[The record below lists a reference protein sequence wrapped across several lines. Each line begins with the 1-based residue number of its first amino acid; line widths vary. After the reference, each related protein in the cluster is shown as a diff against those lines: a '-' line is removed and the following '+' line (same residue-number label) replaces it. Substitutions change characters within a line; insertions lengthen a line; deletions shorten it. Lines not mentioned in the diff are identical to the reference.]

1 MALPAGTRLGPY
13 EILSPAG
20 AGGMGEVYRARD
32 TRLDRTVA
40 IKVLPTH
47 LAANPDLKQRFER
60 EARAVSSLSHPNI
73 CTLHDIGHQSGVDFL
88 VLEYLEGET
97 LDRRLTKGP
106 VPLEELLRCAVQMA
120 DALEKAHRQG
130 IIHRD
135 LKPANIML
143 TKSGTKLLDF
153 GLAKLKDEPVPVAA
167 ALTEMTAEAR
177 KLTQE
182 GTILG
187 TFQYMAPE
195 QLEGAEA
202 DARTDIFAFGA
213 VLYEMATGRAAFAGR
228 TKASLIAA
236 ILSADPKPASTLAP
250 TTPPALDR
258 LVKTCLAKDP
268 DERFQTA
275 HDVKLQLQWIAE
287 AGSQAGVAAPVAAR
301 RKNRERLAWVTA
313 GVLLLLAALFGTGFF
328 LRAPKPAPVVRSS
341 INLPPQTRLF
351 YDAPF
356 ALSPDGRRLA
366 FVASGPDA
374 KFMLWVRPL
383 DSLTVQALAGTEGA
397 QYPFWSPDSRFVG
410 FFADGKLKKID
421 VSGGPAQTICDA
433 EDGRGGAWSRDGV
446 ILFAPGPFTAI
457 DRVSASGGTP
467 TPVTTPENLGTS
479 HRWPSFLPD
488 GRHFL
493 FFSGASGP
501 KDGIYVAALDSKEV
515 SLVAKEETSGIYVEP
530 GYLLFLREAS
540 LMAQPFDLGRHRVN
554 GDAVPVAEH
563 VHYIAVRWNGSFTV
577 SSNGFLLYQGGG
589 STENKAQLT
598 WFDRT
603 GKQLGTLGEPAALA
617 DIRLSP
623 DGSKVLADRPG
634 AQGSLNLWMYDAAR
648 GIASRFTFSTSVDES
663 AVWSPDGKQVVFTS
677 NRQGN
682 FSLYLKPSS
691 GTGGEQVLLAGEGDK
706 FATDW
711 SPDGRFIVYNYHGP
725 TSKKR
730 DLWILPLTGD
740 RKPYPFLA
748 TEADEAEAAFSP
760 DGRWLA
766 YLSDESGREELYVVP
781 FPGSGGKWQISS
793 SGAFTPAWWNPDGK
807 ELTYV
812 SADLKMTSVDVN
824 GKGSEFAV
832 GATRTLLGDRPL
844 TNVRGGSWS
853 RDGQRILLTVLPEDT
868 AAPLTLVQNWA
879 ADLRR

>member
-1 MALPAGTRLGPY
+1 
-13 EILSPAG
+13 
-20 AGGMGEVYRARD
+20 
-32 TRLDRTVA
+32 
-40 IKVLPTH
+40 
-47 LAANPDLKQRFER
+47 
-60 EARAVSSLSHPNI
+60 
-73 CTLHDIGHQSGVDFL
+73 
-88 VLEYLEGET
+88 
-97 LDRRLTKGP
+97 
-106 VPLEELLRCAVQMA
+106 MA

-153 GLAKLKDEPVPVAA
+153 GLAKLQDEPVPVAA
-167 ALTEMTAEAR
+167 ALTEMTAEGR

-236 ILSADPKPASTLAP
+236 ILSADPKPASVLVP

-313 GVLLLLAALFGTGFF
+313 GVLLLLAVLFGTGFF

-341 INLPPQTRLF
+341 VTLPPQTRLF
-351 YDAPF
+351 YDAPL
-356 ALSPDGRRLA
+356 ALSPDGRRLV
-366 FVASGPDA
+366 FVASGQDT
-374 KFMLWVRPL
+374 KFRLWVRPL
-383 DSLTVQALAGTEGA
+383 DALTAQALAGTEGA

-410 FFADGKLKKID
+410 FFAEGKLKKID
-421 VSGGPAQTICDA
+421 VSGGPAQTICDS

-457 DRVSASGGTP
+457 YRVSASGGTP
-467 TPVTTPENLGTS
+467 APVTTPENLGTS

-493 FFSGASGP
+493 FFSGSTGP

-540 LMAQPFDLGRHRVN
+540 LMAQPFDLGRRRVN

-603 GKQLGTLGEPAALA
+603 GKQLGTLGEPAASG

-623 DGSKVLADRPG
+623 DGSKVLAVRPG
-634 AQGSLNLWMYDAAR
+634 PRGSVNLWMYDAAR

-682 FSLYLKPSS
+682 FSVYLKPSS
-691 GTGGEQVLLAGEGDK
+691 GTGSEQVLLAGEGDK

-725 TSKKR
+725 ASKKR
-730 DLWILPLTGD
+730 DLWILPMTGD

-748 TEADEAEAAFSP
+748 TEADEADAAFSP

-766 YLSDESGREELYVVP
+766 YFSDESGRPELYVVP
-781 FPGSGGKWQISS
+781 FPGPGGKWQLSS
-793 SGAFTPAWWNPDGK
+793 SGAFGGAWWNPDGK
-807 ELTYV
+807 ELAYV

-824 GKGSEFAV
+824 GKGNEFAI

-844 TNVRGGSWS
+844 TNVRGGTWS
-853 RDGQRILLTVLPEDT
+853 RDGRRVLLAVLPGDA
-868 AAPLTLVQNWA
+868 AAPLTLVENWA